1 MAAIALRSPQ
11 YRSAVSDTGNPASA
25 KLQLTINGTLEYTL
39 VKSTTLNNKMLWE
52 IAELCRDYLNITFNG
67 TNYTAQTITIV
78 SVLTSHASTDGSGT
92 ALTTDTFPSSGTDIG
107 YDGYGTFMQGS
118 NPEIPFSNRPRWLI
132 STDPNT
138 PDVYYIYVPKNTAG
152 VLPYIAVD
160 ATMGYA
166 GYGASQTSISA
177 SSNYGQYLVNI
188 LRIDCTKYG
197 TGHKITFVNKF
208 GALQD
213 LWFFLKIVNTTTK
226 KQERFQRSIL
236 TGSGA
241 YDVNDHM
248 KTDFNTVANQTMT
261 LSSGYYPEW
270 ASQWFEQLLLSEQVW
285 LTRTDPFDSSDSET
299 VPVNVIKNSMI
310 QKTSVN
316 DRLIDYTFEF
326 QMAADYINNVR

>member
-25 KLQLTINGTLEYTL
+25 KLELTIDGTLRYTL
-39 VKSTTLNNKMLWE
+39 VKSTSLNSKMTWE
-52 IAELCRDYLNITFNG
+52 IAELCRDYLNIIFTG
-67 TNYTAQTITIV
+67 TAYTAETVTIV
-78 SVLTSHASTDGSGT
+78 AQLTSHASTDGSGT
-92 ALTTDTFPSSGTDIG
+92 ALTTDRFPSSGNDIG

-118 NPEIPFSNRPRWLI
+118 NPEIPFDNRPRWLI

-138 PDVYYIYVPKNTAG
+138 PDVYYIYVPNNTAG
-152 VLPYIAVD
+152 TIPWMNVNGDLFYYTYTAN
-160 ATMGYA
+160 
-166 GYGASQTSISA
+166 QTQVIGGG
-177 SSNYGQYLVNI
+177 YGQYNVNI
-188 LRIDCTKYG
+188 NRIDCTKYG
-197 TGHKITFVNKF
+197 DGHKITFVNKF

-213 LWFFLKIVNTTTK
+213 LWFFLKIVNTTSK
-226 KQERFQRSIL
+226 KQERFQRSII
-236 TGSGA
+236 TGSGS
-241 YDVNDHM
+241 YDVNSHM

-299 VPVNVIKNSMI
+299 VPVNVIKNSMV